1 MTINDLN
8 KYGLDLL
15 YPEQS
20 KPMKKVFSLILL
32 AAFLNLLVS
41 CNSQRMLTDGQEIEN
56 QSVNTHLKILSVH
69 TKDGNLYTF
78 NERYPGRISNS
89 GITGAPQVIWSFGSA
104 DSIRFSND
112 RDDKKFLWKDG
123 TKYLIIDKDKTNF
136 ICITT
141 ENVSIAFDT
150 IAQMNYQE
158 HNKTKTTFLIVGTI
172 TGALIIIT
180 LIAWQLTY
188 DLFTQ

>member
-1 MTINDLN
+1 
-8 KYGLDLL
+8 
-15 YPEQS
+15 
-20 KPMKKVFSLILL
+20 MKKAISLLLL

-41 CNSQRMLTDGQEIEN
+41 CNSQRMLSNGQEIEN

-69 TKDGNLYTF
+69 TKDGNLYAF
-78 NERYPGRISNS
+78 NDRYPGRISNS
-89 GITGAPQVIWSFGSA
+89 GITGAPQVIWDFGSA

-158 HNKTKTTFLIVGTI
+158 HNKTKTTILIVGAI

-188 DLFTQ
+188 DFVTQ

>member
-1 MTINDLN
+1 
-8 KYGLDLL
+8 
-15 YPEQS
+15 
-20 KPMKKVFSLILL
+20 MKKTISLLLL

-41 CNSQRMLTDGQEIEN
+41 CNSQRMLTNEQDIEN
-56 QSVNTHLKILSVH
+56 QSVNTHLRILSVH
-69 TKDGNLYTF
+69 TKDGNHYTF
-78 NERYPGRISNS
+78 NERYPGRINNS
-89 GITGAPQVIWSFGSA
+89 SITGAPQVIWSFSSA

-112 RDDKKFLWKDG
+112 RDDNKFLWKDG
-123 TKYLIIDKDKTNF
+123 AKYLIIDKDKTNF

-141 ENVSIAFDT
+141 EKVNIAFDT

-180 LIAWQLTY
+180 AIAWTFTY
-188 DLFTQ
+188 NYVTQ